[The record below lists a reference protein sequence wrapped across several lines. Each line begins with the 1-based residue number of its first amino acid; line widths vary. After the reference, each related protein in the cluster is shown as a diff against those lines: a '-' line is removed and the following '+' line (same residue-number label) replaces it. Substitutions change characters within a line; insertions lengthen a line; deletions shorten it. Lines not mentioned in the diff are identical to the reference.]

1 MILSAS
7 ARLCRQFRLHAGG
20 DARFRPLGGRGVRP
34 AARCIG
40 GGGAGAALVAFAFK
54 CNLVAFL
61 LASDPAHCYHGVA
74 GQSSPLEEVAGYADR

>member
-54 CNLVAFL
+54 CNLAAFFACVGFRAL
-61 LASDPAHCYHGVA
+61 LSWY
-74 GQSSPLEEVAGYADR
+74 PLAIYY